1 MLLITKITNFCSLK
15 IALLLVHKHFE
26 LPPSE
31 VLELFQFEERQIYLL
46 KGPTVE
52 WIIFASFHLRD
63 VWLVRTVR
71 SRAKCCLIIKL
82 TVLWLRLSA
91 RLAAGAITHS

>member
-1 MLLITKITNFCSLK
+1 MLLITKITNFWSLK

-52 WIIFASFHLRD
+52 
-63 VWLVRTVR
+63 
-71 SRAKCCLIIKL
+71 
-82 TVLWLRLSA
+82 
-91 RLAAGAITHS
+91 

>member
-1 MLLITKITNFCSLK
+1 MLLIRKITNFCSLE

-52 WIIFASFHLRD
+52 WIILSSLNPEFGPHCGELWS
-63 VWLVRTVR
+63 VE
-71 SRAKCCLIIKL
+71 CG
-82 TVLWLRLSA
+82 VLSDN
-91 RLAAGAITHS
+91 